1 MAADK
6 HFARSKLSNG
16 SNGILQSCPIA
27 SCVSRPGRPIMPQLA
42 VRELATQDRES
53 NGSKGLR
60 ERDQQRRLGIGPCT
74 VGEDKAVGVRVFG
87 AMQKTVYGRLHGIIG
102 EWRGM
107 KHDAVVR

>member
-6 HFARSKLSNG
+6 HFARSELSNG

-27 SCVSRPGRPIMPQLA
+27 SRVSRPGRPIMPQPA
-42 VRELATQDRES
+42 VREFAAQDGES

-60 ERDQQRRLGIGPCT
+60 ERDQQRRLGIGTCA
-74 VGEDKAVGVRVFG
+74 VSEDKAVGVRVFG
-87 AMQKTVYGRLHGIIG
+87 AMQKTAHGGLHGIIG

-107 KHDAVVR
+107 RHDAVAR